1 MSSPAPTPTPPT
13 GSPTPSPHATPPA
26 AGATDEP
33 QAPPATH
40 ASPATHTVRAA
51 EPANPAGT
59 ANPANR
65 ADPVSPVRTAKPVDA
80 AEERRQRRFALI
92 GGSLGNLVEWYDWF
106 IYASF
111 AIYFADSFFPGDNP
125 TTKLMNTAGIFAV
138 GFLMRPVGGWVL
150 GRAADRHGRKSAL
163 TLTVTMMSVAALL
176 IAIAPTY
183 DQAGYGGALVL
194 LLARLLQGM
203 SIGGE
208 YAASATYLTEAS
220 ARHRR
225 GLGSSFQYVSM
236 TCGQLLGLGILI
248 TLQHTLTKGQLE
260 SWGWRIPFLLGTV
273 FAVVVYWLRRRL
285 TETQAF
291 QEKSVDGPDDGAG
304 TLKVLWQHR
313 RQAGLVMALT
323 LGGTVAYYTYT
334 TYLTKYLI
342 GSAGMPKNTATL
354 VSFTAL
360 AVFAVLQP
368 FAGALSDRIGRRPL
382 LITFAV
388 GCTVGTYPIMTA
400 LGSASSYWPALGLS
414 LIALV
419 VVTGY
424 TSINAAVKAELFPT
438 RVRALGVA
446 LPYAIANALFGGTAE
461 YVALWFK
468 NSGHESMFFWYV
480 SGCALVSLVTYLLM
494 PDTRNVA
501 LSRAEEAAD
510 DPSPTETSHPAD
522 ALAPGGAATT
532 AAPTAEA
539 VATEAATAEA
549 KAKAE
554 IGGLRSA
561 GAP

>member
-1 MSSPAPTPTPPT
+1 MPGTPP
-13 GSPTPSPHATPPA
+13 GNLHS
-26 AGATDEP
+26 
-33 QAPPATH
+33 
-40 ASPATHTVRAA
+40 
-51 EPANPAGT
+51 
-59 ANPANR
+59 
-65 ADPVSPVRTAKPVDA
+65 K
-80 AEERRQRRFALI
+80 RRLALV

-106 IYASF
+106 VYASF

-125 TTKLMNTAGIFAV
+125 TTQLMNTAGIFAV
-138 GFLMRPVGGWVL
+138 GFVMRPVGGWVL

-176 IAIAPTY
+176 IAVAPTY
-183 DQAGYGGALVL
+183 GQAGYFGALVL

-220 ARHRR
+220 ARNRR

-248 TLQHTLTKGQLE
+248 TMQHTLTTAQLE
-260 SWGWRIPFLLGTV
+260 SWGWRIPFVLGAL
-273 FAVVVYWLRRRL
+273 FAVVVFWIRRRL
-285 TETQAF
+285 TETDAF
-291 QEKSVDGPDDGAG
+291 TEESSGEGGDDNTRG

-342 GSAGMPKNTATL
+342 GSAGMSKNTATL

-368 FAGALSDRIGRRPL
+368 FAGMLSDRIGRRPL

-388 GCTVGTYPIMTA
+388 GCTLGTYPIMTA
-400 LGSASSYWPALGLS
+400 LGSASSYWSALGLS
-414 LIALV
+414 LLALV
-419 VVTGY
+419 IVTGY

-468 NSGHESMFFWYV
+468 NSGHETMFFWYV
-480 SGCALVSLVTYLLM
+480 SGCALVSLVTYVLM
-494 PDTRNVA
+494 SDTRNAA
-501 LSRAEEAAD
+501 LSRAESEADSAEAEG
-510 DPSPTETSHPAD
+510 DPAEARVR
-522 ALAPGGAATT
+522 A
-532 AAPTAEA
+532 AAPAEA
-539 VATEAATAEA
+539 
-549 KAKAE
+549 
-554 IGGLRSA
+554 GR
-561 GAP
+561 

>member
-1 MSSPAPTPTPPT
+1 MPAPPP
-13 GSPTPSPHATPPA
+13 G
-26 AGATDEP
+26 D
-33 QAPPATH
+33 
-40 ASPATHTVRAA
+40 
-51 EPANPAGT
+51 
-59 ANPANR
+59 
-65 ADPVSPVRTAKPVDA
+65 
-80 AEERRQRRFALI
+80 ERRKRRLALV

-106 IYASF
+106 VYASF

-125 TTKLMNTAGIFAV
+125 TTQLMNTAGIFAV
-138 GFLMRPVGGWVL
+138 GFLMRPVGGWIL

-176 IAIAPTY
+176 IAVAPTY
-183 DQAGYGGALVL
+183 GQAGYFGALVL

-220 ARHRR
+220 ARNRR

-248 TLQHTLTKGQLE
+248 TLQHTLTIAQLE
-260 SWGWRIPFLLGTV
+260 SWGWRIPFVVGAL
-273 FAVVVYWLRRRL
+273 FAVVVFWLRRRL
-285 TETQAF
+285 QETDAF
-291 QEKSVDGPDDGAG
+291 KEESAAGEEAHDDSTRG
-304 TLKVLWQHR
+304 TLKALWQYR

-334 TYLTKYLI
+334 TYLTKYLV
-342 GSAGMPKNTATL
+342 GSAGMEKTTATL

-360 AVFAVLQP
+360 TLFAVLQP
-368 FAGALSDRIGRRPL
+368 FAGMLSDRIGRRPL

-400 LGSASSYWPALGLS
+400 LGSASSYWSALGLS
-414 LIALV
+414 LLALV
-419 VVTGY
+419 IITGY

-468 NSGHESMFFWYV
+468 NSGHETMFFWYV
-480 SGCALVSLVTYLLM
+480 SGCALISLVTYVLM
-494 PDTRNVA
+494 PDTRNAA
-501 LSRAEEAAD
+501 LSRAEAEED
-510 DPSPTETSHPAD
+510 GG
-522 ALAPGGAATT
+522 LAPGPDRPAT
-532 AAPTAEA
+532 AAAEA
-539 VATEAATAEA
+539 A
-549 KAKAE
+549 
-554 IGGLRSA
+554 R
-561 GAP
+561 

>member
-1 MSSPAPTPTPPT
+1 MPAQPP
-13 GSPTPSPHATPPA
+13 G
-26 AGATDEP
+26 D
-33 QAPPATH
+33 
-40 ASPATHTVRAA
+40 
-51 EPANPAGT
+51 
-59 ANPANR
+59 
-65 ADPVSPVRTAKPVDA
+65 
-80 AEERRQRRFALI
+80 ERRKRRVALV

-106 IYASF
+106 VYASF

-125 TTKLMNTAGIFAV
+125 TTQLMNTAGIFAV
-138 GFLMRPVGGWVL
+138 GFLMRPVGGWIL

-176 IAIAPTY
+176 IAVAPTY
-183 DQAGYGGALVL
+183 GQAGYFGALVL

-220 ARHRR
+220 ARNRR

-248 TLQHTLTKGQLE
+248 TLQHTLTTAQLE
-260 SWGWRIPFLLGTV
+260 SWGWRLPFVLGAL
-273 FAVVVYWLRRRL
+273 FAVIVFWLRRRL
-285 TETQAF
+285 QETDAF
-291 QEKSVDGPDDGAG
+291 KEESASAETGGEAHDDSTRG
-304 TLKVLWQHR
+304 TLKALWQYR

-334 TYLTKYLI
+334 TYLTKYLV
-342 GSAGMPKNTATL
+342 GSAGMEKTTATL

-360 AVFAVLQP
+360 TLFAVLQP
-368 FAGALSDRIGRRPL
+368 FAGMLSDRIGRRPL

-400 LGSASSYWPALGLS
+400 LGSASSYWSALGLS
-414 LIALV
+414 LLALV
-419 VVTGY
+419 IITGY

-468 NSGHESMFFWYV
+468 NSGHETMFFWYV
-480 SGCALVSLVTYLLM
+480 SGCALISLVTYVLM
-494 PDTRNVA
+494 PDTRNAA
-501 LSRAEEAAD
+501 LSRAE
-510 DPSPTETSHPAD
+510 
-522 ALAPGGAATT
+522 
-532 AAPTAEA
+532 AEA
-539 VATEAATAEA
+539 DGEGAGDGDGDGDG
-549 KAKAE
+549 K
-554 IGGLRSA
+554 GDPGRSA
-561 GAP
+561 GAPAAAAR

>member
-1 MSSPAPTPTPPT
+1 MSSAAAMP
-13 GSPTPSPHATPPA
+13 ATPP
-26 AGATDEP
+26 GNL
-33 QAPPATH
+33 H
-40 ASPATHTVRAA
+40 S
-51 EPANPAGT
+51 
-59 ANPANR
+59 
-65 ADPVSPVRTAKPVDA
+65 K
-80 AEERRQRRFALI
+80 RRLALV

-106 IYASF
+106 VYASF

-125 TTKLMNTAGIFAV
+125 TTQLMNTAGIFAV
-138 GFLMRPVGGWVL
+138 GFVMRPVGGWVL

-176 IAIAPTY
+176 IAVAPTY
-183 DQAGYGGALVL
+183 GQAGYFGALVL

-220 ARHRR
+220 ARNRR

-248 TLQHTLTKGQLE
+248 TMQHTLTTAQLE
-260 SWGWRIPFLLGTV
+260 SWGWRIPFVLGAL
-273 FAVVVYWLRRRL
+273 FAVVVFWLRRRL
-285 TETQAF
+285 TETDAF
-291 QEKSVDGPDDGAG
+291 TEESSGEGGHDNTRG

-342 GSAGMPKNTATL
+342 GSAGMAKNTATL

-360 AVFAVLQP
+360 TVFAVLQP
-368 FAGALSDRIGRRPL
+368 FAGMLSDRIGRRPL

-400 LGSASSYWPALGLS
+400 LGSASSYWSALGLS
-414 LIALV
+414 LLALV
-419 VVTGY
+419 IVTGY

-468 NSGHESMFFWYV
+468 NSGHETMFFWYV
-480 SGCALVSLVTYLLM
+480 SGCALVSLVTYVLM
-494 PDTRNVA
+494 PDTRHAA
-501 LSRAEEAAD
+501 LSRAE
-510 DPSPTETSHPAD
+510 
-522 ALAPGGAATT
+522 
-532 AAPTAEA
+532 AEA
-539 VATEAATAEA
+539 DSAEA
-549 KAKAE
+549 EGKPAE
-554 IGGLRSA
+554 ARVRAAASA
-561 GAP
+561 EAGR

>member
-1 MSSPAPTPTPPT
+1 MP
-13 GSPTPSPHATPPA
+13 
-26 AGATDEP
+26 
-33 QAPPATH
+33 
-40 ASPATHTVRAA
+40 ASP
-51 EPANPAGT
+51 PG
-59 ANPANR
+59 
-65 ADPVSPVRTAKPVDA
+65 D
-80 AEERRQRRFALI
+80 ERRKRRLALV

-106 IYASF
+106 VYASF

-125 TTKLMNTAGIFAV
+125 TTQLMNTAGIFAV
-138 GFLMRPVGGWVL
+138 GFLMRPVGGWIL

-176 IAIAPTY
+176 IAVAPTY
-183 DQAGYGGALVL
+183 GQAGYFGALVL

-220 ARHRR
+220 ARNRR

-248 TLQHTLTKGQLE
+248 TLQHTLTTAQLE
-260 SWGWRIPFLLGTV
+260 SWGWRIPFLVGAL
-273 FAVVVYWLRRRL
+273 FAVIVFWLRRRL
-285 TETQAF
+285 QETDAF
-291 QEKSVDGPDDGAG
+291 KEEAASAPGEDAHDDSTRG
-304 TLKVLWQHR
+304 TLKALWHYR

-334 TYLTKYLI
+334 TYLTKYLV
-342 GSAGMPKNTATL
+342 GSAGMEKTTATL

-360 AVFAVLQP
+360 TLFAVLQP
-368 FAGALSDRIGRRPL
+368 FAGMLSDRIGRRPL

-400 LGSASSYWPALGLS
+400 LGSASSYWSALGLS
-414 LIALV
+414 LLALV
-419 VVTGY
+419 IVTGY

-468 NSGHESMFFWYV
+468 NSGHETMFFWYV
-480 SGCALVSLVTYLLM
+480 SGCALISLVTYVLM
-494 PDTRNVA
+494 PDTRNAA
-501 LSRAEEAAD
+501 LSRAEAEADGEAETEGEAERERPAAASAEAA
-510 DPSPTETSHPAD
+510 
-522 ALAPGGAATT
+522 
-532 AAPTAEA
+532 
-539 VATEAATAEA
+539 
-549 KAKAE
+549 
-554 IGGLRSA
+554 R
-561 GAP
+561 